1 MSKLGN
7 EIKFTPSVQ
16 EQIFRNYL
24 VDVKRPLIKSYITGS
39 TENIISAQLALA
51 QEFASVSSPYT
62 GNSYYAGGG
71 GTALIS
77 AQQTAEA
84 LRDERA
90 SYQQMLAKG
99 KSRIRRGTLS
109 LPGSA
114 SNFKYSLKRTPRL
127 VLRHSDYDSLA

>member
-1 MSKLGN
+1 MSKFGS
-7 EIKFTPSVQ
+7 EIKFTTSVQ

-24 VDVKRPLIKSYITGS
+24 IDVKRPLIKSYITGS

-99 KSRIRRGTLS
+99 KSPDQAWNALS
-109 LPGSA
+109 PGIG
-114 SNFKYSLKRTPRL
+114 L
-127 VLRHSDYDSLA
+127 